1 MYKEHLKLQPTKG
14 GQGLF
19 TTVAIPA
26 KTPIL
31 EVRGPVMLEKNLPD
45 PNHPALLQIGP
56 DTFIGASGD
65 LDDFINHSC
74 NPNCY
79 MHITGNRA
87 ILFSLYV
94 IPVGAELTFDY
105 SSTATDS
112 LEKWKMN
119 CLCGHFTCR
128 KVISGFQ
135 HLDESVKQSLKDK
148 GSVPLYILYPNMF
161 PKSW

>member
-1 MYKEHLKLQPTKG
+1 VYNEHLKLQPTKT
-14 GQGLF
+14 GQGVF
-19 TTVAIPA
+19 TTVVIPA
-26 KTPIL
+26 KQPIL
-31 EVRGPVMLEKNLPD
+31 EVRGPVLLEKDLPD
-45 PNHPALLQIGP
+45 PNHPALLQMGA

-65 LDDFINHSC
+65 VDDYLNHSC

-87 ILFSLYV
+87 ILYSLYV
-94 IPVGAELTFDY
+94 IPAEVELTFDY

-119 CLCGHFTCR
+119 CQCGEFVCR

-135 HLDESVKQSLKDK
+135 HLDGLTQQKLKNQ
-148 GSVPLYILYPNMF
+148 GAVPLYILRPEMF
-161 PKSW
+161 PGTW

>member
-1 MYKEHLKLQPTKG
+1 MYQEHLKLQPSKG
-14 GQGLF
+14 GRGVF
-19 TTVAIPA
+19 TTVIIPA
-26 KTPIL
+26 KQPIL

-45 PNHPALLQIGP
+45 PNHPALLQIGA

-65 LDDFINHSC
+65 VDDMINHSC

-94 IPVGAELTFDY
+94 IPAGAELTFDY
-105 SSTATDS
+105 SSTSTDS
-112 LEKWKMN
+112 LDKWKMD
-119 CLCGHFTCR
+119 CKCGEFTCR

-135 HLDESVKQSLKDK
+135 HLDTGIQQKLKDQ
-148 GSVPLYILYPNMF
+148 GVVPLYILNPEMF
-161 PKSW
+161 PGTW